1 MFKTTVVKTINDR
14 SNDAV
19 KGFQET
25 LNKLLEIN
33 KDGTLE
39 NEMYQKQID
48 ILTDKI
54 KVNEE
59 TISKNKSIIKKLES
73 LV

>member
-48 ILTDKI
+48 ILTNKI